1 MSRSCTL
8 FQPDAVGKDCLAG
21 KREQRGFLGGVD
33 LGALLLAV
41 RCCVVQH
48 GILRCTGGQTDRH
61 IGQRIGVCAIA
72 QTAPRNVVVLVLPQR
87 ETQPVDR
94 LIVGVVLGTPDLQR
108 MGIGVLIVIPQ
119 EEGVFRH
126 RMAARS

>member
-48 GILRCTGGQTDRH
+48 GILRCTGGQADRH
-61 IGQRIGVCAIA
+61 IGQRVGVCAIA
-72 QTAPRNVVVLVLPQR
+72 Q
-87 ETQPVDR
+87 PVR
-94 LIVGVVLGTPDLQR
+94 AITLSSACSGAIMPSG
-108 MGIGVLIVIPQ
+108 
-119 EEGVFRH
+119 E
-126 RMAARS
+126 AAKRASNTVTTSVSKALL